1 MKLAVVGSHGVG
13 KTTLSYAI
21 AASKRFRYT
30 NVKLLGETARE
41 CPFPLN
47 KDLTFE
53 AVIWI
58 YHRQMIKEL
67 EASAKYDN
75 VICDRSVI
83 DSFMYGNLLNLSHIQ
98 QNRMLQA
105 FVSAKDWMGTYDEII
120 YIKNSGIDLVSDG
133 VRDTDKVFQ
142 EKIET
147 YFDNYLA
154 ESKYAYRVRT
164 FESKEIFKKLELNR
178 WN

>member
-1 MKLAVVGSHGVG
+1 MKIAIIGSHGVG

-21 AASKRFRYT
+21 AASKKMRYKS
-30 NVKLLGETARE
+30 VKLLGETARE

-53 AVIWI
+53 GVIWI

-83 DSFMYGNLLNLSHIQ
+83 DSFMYGNALNLEHSKR
-98 QNRMLQA
+98 NKMMSA
-105 FVSAKDWMGTYDEII
+105 FTSAKEWMGTYDEII
-120 YIKNSGIDLVSDG
+120 YIKNSGLDLVSDG
-133 VRDTDKVFQ
+133 VRDTNKVFQ
-142 EKIET
+142 EKIED
-147 YFDNYLA
+147 YFDNYVA
-154 ESKYAYRVRT
+154 DSKYGYRIRT
-164 FESKEIFKKLELNR
+164 FTSDEIFKKLETNT